1 MNRRIPILS
10 ALCLTLLAATPRA
23 RAQQNFGPLP
33 AIRGLLIEAPPQT
46 LLSRPDMFDG
56 AQYCARLGELQDWI
70 RAGMN
75 YALLQANAQIGS
87 RIAGV
92 QLVRPALEVSSG
104 CRARATLIGPAQAI
118 KLVIELPR
126 NRFAANV
133 TTPSTSVLGLDIGLG
148 QGADPR
154 LFTRFDLEVTTII
167 DLPQAGGQ
175 CLGRPRTT
183 VSVRNISKPKGENF
197 TGDLVSF
204 LADVGATIYD
214 HFNDGVLGRQLATG
228 VREDL
233 MLPGNPVPQIN
244 QLVCQGPRY
253 QSVQVG
259 TVAPDILRIALG
271 TGGRIVDARCQ
282 AGFVWRLVRP
292 DDLVCV
298 LPQVR
303 AQVRADNQLA
313 LQRRAGGFRPSLCE
327 PGTPCR
333 EPVQR
338 IACLPGFV
346 WREAVADD
354 VICVT
359 PAARAQAQDDNRN
372 ARRRRN
378 DYEAPV
384 N

>member
-1 MNRRIPILS
+1 MNGRIPIWS
-10 ALCLTLLAATPRA
+10 ALCVALLAATPLA

-46 LLSRPDMFDG
+46 LLSRPEMFDG
-56 AQYCARLGELQDWI
+56 AQYCARLGEMQDWI

-75 YALLQANAQIGS
+75 YALLQANAQIGR

-92 QLVRPALEVSSG
+92 QLVRPSLEVSSG
-104 CRARATLIGPAQAI
+104 CRAKATMAGTNAI
-118 KLVIELPR
+118 RIVVELPR

-133 TTPSTSVLGLDIGLG
+133 TTPGTQVLGVDIGLG

-154 LFTRFDLEVTTII
+154 LFTRFDLEAATII
-167 DLPQAGGQ
+167 DLPQSAGQ
-175 CLGRPRTT
+175 CVGRPRTS

-204 LADVGATIYD
+204 LADVGTTIYD
-214 HFNDGVLGRQLATG
+214 HFNDDVLGRQLATG

-233 MLPGNPVPQIN
+233 MMPGNLVSQIN
-244 QLVCQGPRY
+244 RVVCQGPRY
-253 QSVQVG
+253 KSIQIG
-259 TVAPDILRIALG
+259 TVAPDILRIALS
-271 TGGRIVDARCQ
+271 TGSAIVDPRCQ
-282 AGFVWRLVRP
+282 AGYVWRQVRP

-303 AQVRADNQLA
+303 AQVQADNQLA
-313 LQRRAGGFRPSLCE
+313 VQRRVGGFRHSLCE

-338 IACLPGFV
+338 IACQPGFV
-346 WREAVADD
+346 WREAVANDF
-354 VICVT
+354 ICVT
-359 PAARAQAQDDNRN
+359 PAARAQAQDDNLR

-378 DYEAPV
+378 DYQPPV
-384 N
+384 S